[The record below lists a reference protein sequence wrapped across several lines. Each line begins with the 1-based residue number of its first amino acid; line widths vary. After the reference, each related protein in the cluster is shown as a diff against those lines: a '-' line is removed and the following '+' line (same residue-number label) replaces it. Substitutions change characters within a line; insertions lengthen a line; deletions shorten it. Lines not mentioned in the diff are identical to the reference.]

1 MLRRMHCSRRVVG
14 FLALSSLLLSACDG
28 GPTGPTVRLD
38 TAFVL
43 TVGETATLQGRSV
56 SVRIRFGGVTGDSR
70 CPIDVFCVTGGDAI
84 VEIAVRSRSGPE
96 IRYDLHTGDL
106 RPVQHRTLTITL
118 VQLAPD
124 PFSTQ
129 TIPPEAY
136 RATLRVTE

>member
-1 MLRRMHCSRRVVG
+1 MGSSRRIAY
-14 FLALSSLLLSACDG
+14 LLMSASLLISACTG
-28 GPTGPTVRLD
+28 SPTGPTVRLD
-38 TAFVL
+38 PAFVL
-43 TVGETATLQGRSV
+43 TVGETATLQGRSAQ
-56 SVRIRFGGVTGDSR
+56 IRFVGVTGDSR

-84 VEIAVRSRSGPE
+84 VEIAVRSGSGSE

-129 TIPPEAY
+129 TIPPEVY

>member
-1 MLRRMHCSRRVVG
+1 MLMS
-14 FLALSSLLLSACDG
+14 ASLLISACTG
-28 GPTGPTVRLD
+28 SLTGPTVRLD
-38 TAFVL
+38 PAFVL
-43 TVGETATLQGRSV
+43 TVGETATLQGRSAQ
-56 SVRIRFGGVTGDSR
+56 IRFVGVTGDSR

-129 TIPPEAY
+129 TIPPEVY

>member
-1 MLRRMHCSRRVVG
+1 MGSSRRIAY
-14 FLALSSLLLSACDG
+14 LLMSASLLISACTG
-28 GPTGPTVRLD
+28 SLTGPTVRLD
-38 TAFVL
+38 PAFVL
-43 TVGETATLQGRSV
+43 TVGETATLQGRSTQ
-56 SVRIRFGGVTGDSR
+56 IRFVGVTGDSR

-84 VEIAVRSRSGPE
+84 VEIAVRSGSGSE

-129 TIPPEAY
+129 TIPPEVY

>member
-1 MLRRMHCSRRVVG
+1 MGSSRRMAYLLMS
-14 FLALSSLLLSACDG
+14 ASLLISACTG
-28 GPTGPTVRLD
+28 SLTGPTVRLD
-38 TAFVL
+38 PAFVL
-43 TVGETATLQGRSV
+43 TVGETATLQGRSAQ
-56 SVRIRFGGVTGDSR
+56 IRFVGVTGDSR

-84 VEIAVRSRSGPE
+84 VEIAVRSGSGSE

-129 TIPPEAY
+129 TIPPEVY

>member
-1 MLRRMHCSRRVVG
+1 MGSSRRIAY
-14 FLALSSLLLSACDG
+14 LLMSASLLISACTG
-28 GPTGPTVRLD
+28 SLTGPTVRLD
-38 TAFVL
+38 PAFVL
-43 TVGETATLQGRSV
+43 TVGETATLQGRSAQ
-56 SVRIRFGGVTGDSR
+56 IRFVGVTGDSR

-84 VEIAVRSRSGPE
+84 VEIAVRSGSGSE

-106 RPVQHRTLTITL
+106 RPVQHHTLTITL

-129 TIPPEAY
+129 TIPPEVY

>member
-1 MLRRMHCSRRVVG
+1 MGSSRRIAY
-14 FLALSSLLLSACDG
+14 LLMSASLLISACTG
-28 GPTGPTVRLD
+28 SPTGPTVRLD
-38 TAFVL
+38 PAFVL
-43 TVGETATLQGRSV
+43 TVGETATLQGRSAQ
-56 SVRIRFGGVTGDSR
+56 IRFVGVTGDSR

-84 VEIAVRSRSGPE
+84 VEIAVRSGSGSE

>member
-1 MLRRMHCSRRVVG
+1 M
-14 FLALSSLLLSACDG
+14 
-28 GPTGPTVRLD
+28 
-38 TAFVL
+38 
-43 TVGETATLQGRSV
+43 
-56 SVRIRFGGVTGDSR
+56 RIRFGGVTGDSR

>member
-1 MLRRMHCSRRVVG
+1 MLRRMHCSRLVVG
-14 FLALSSLLLSACDG
+14 VLALSSLLLSACDG

-43 TVGETATLQGRSV
+43 TVGETAALQGRSV
-56 SVRIRFGGVTGDSR
+56 RIRFVGVTGDSR

-106 RPVQHRTLTITL
+106 RPVRHRTLTINL
-118 VQLAPD
+118 IQLAPD

-136 RATLRVTE
+136 RATLRVME

>member
-1 MLRRMHCSRRVVG
+1 MGSSRRIAY
-14 FLALSSLLLSACDG
+14 LLMSASLLISACAG
-28 GPTGPTVRLD
+28 SPTGPTVRLD
-38 TAFVL
+38 PAFVL
-43 TVGETATLQGRSV
+43 TVGETATLQGRSAQ
-56 SVRIRFGGVTGDSR
+56 IRFVGVTGDSR

-84 VEIAVRSRSGPE
+84 VEIAVRSGSGSE

-129 TIPPEAY
+129 TIPPEVY